1 MSIDHH
7 MILRRAKRTTH
18 PDLVPIVESLHQNL
32 AMIVPLKEELEARY
46 LRMER
51 KLNRYALPEDEEIEA
66 LESLDELIGT
76 IAHSIQRI
84 RHQINRLRYA
94 PRR

>member
-7 MILRRAKRTTH
+7 MILRRTRRTTH

-51 KLNRYALPEDEEIEA
+51 KLSRYDLPENEEIEA
-66 LESLDELIGT
+66 LESLDELINSLN
-76 IAHSIQRI
+76 HSIQRI
-84 RHQINRLRYA
+84 YYQIDRLRYA